1 MDLQRI
7 NELIKKYTDGTATE
21 AEEEELNAWYREK
34 SYHDA
39 VSYEKEDEVYHEM
52 LSRIHEATGLT
63 TSSRNWQKWAVAA
76 AVAFIAITATSVYLI
91 KYRPNQQI
99 AQKGTDTPGKQPAGG
114 AILTLSNGS
123 QVLLSDAANG
133 DIATQG
139 NVTVTKAANGQL
151 IYNIKGGEQQDT
163 VNGAIAYN
171 VISTPAG
178 SQFMVV
184 LPDKTTVWLNA
195 MSSLKFPVTFANA
208 TERRITLTGEAY
220 FQVTHD
226 EKQPFRV
233 VTGSVITEDLGT
245 EFNVK
250 AYGDEPGI
258 STTLVSGAARV
269 IAGEQQASLR
279 PGEQANYQS
288 ALKVSKVNIDDVIA
302 WKDGYFRFD
311 DQSLETIMKAMSRWY
326 NVTYIFEDE
335 SLRSETFGVVATR
348 QGNISVLLN
357 LLENTGA
364 ARFRQEGTTI
374 IISRK

>member
-1 MDLQRI
+1 MDLQRV

-34 SYHDA
+34 SYRDA
-39 VSYEKEDEVYHEM
+39 VSDGDEGEIYHEM
-52 LSRIHEATGLT
+52 LSHINAATGLN
-63 TSSRNWQKWAVAA
+63 TSSHSWKKWAVAA
-76 AVAFIAITATSVYLI
+76 AIALLAVTGTSLYLL
-91 KYRPNQQI
+91 KYRPNRQV
-99 AQKGTDTPGKQPAGG
+99 AKNGMNTPGKQQVGG
-114 AILTLSNGS
+114 AILTLSNGN
-123 QVLLSDAANG
+123 QVLLSDAATG

-151 IYNIKGGEQQDT
+151 IYNIKEGEQNGT
-163 VNGAIAYN
+163 VNGAVAYN

-178 SQFMVV
+178 SQFMVM

-195 MSSLKFPVTFANA
+195 MSSLKFPVTFLHAS
-208 TERRITLTGEAY
+208 ERRIELTGEAY
-220 FQVTHD
+220 FRVTHD
-226 EKQPFRV
+226 ERMPFRV
-233 VTGSVITEDLGT
+233 VTGPVITEDLGT
-245 EFNVK
+245 EFNIK
-250 AYGDEPGI
+250 AYADEPGV
-258 STTLVSGAARV
+258 STTLVSGAAKV
-269 IAGEQQASLR
+269 IAGAQQASLI
-279 PGEQANYQS
+279 PGEQVNYQHTI
-288 ALKVSKVNIDDVIA
+288 KVSKVNIDDVIA

-311 DQSLETIMKAMSRWY
+311 DQSLETIMKAMARWY
-326 NVTYIFEDE
+326 NVSYIFEDQ

>member
-7 NELIKKYTDGTATE
+7 NELIKKYTDGIATE

-39 VSYEKEDEVYHEM
+39 VSYEDEDEVYHEM
-52 LSRIHEATGLT
+52 LSHINEAAGLN
-63 TSSRNWQKWAVAA
+63 TSSRSWKKWTVAA
-76 AVAFIAITATSVYLI
+76 AVALIAVTGTSLYLLN
-91 KYRPNQQI
+91 YRSNQQVVQNSI
-99 AQKGTDTPGKQPAGG
+99 DTTVKQPGGG

-133 DIATQG
+133 DIATQD

-151 IYNIKGGEQQDT
+151 IYNIKEGEQKEGIDGI
-163 VNGAIAYN
+163 VAYN

-195 MSSLKFPVTFANA
+195 MSSLKFPVSFLHAS
-208 TERRITLTGEAY
+208 ERRVELTGEAY

-226 EKQPFRV
+226 ERMPFRV
-233 VTGSVITEDLGT
+233 VTGQVITEDLGT
-245 EFNVK
+245 EFNIK
-250 AYGDEPGI
+250 AYVDEPGV

-269 IAGEQQASLR
+269 TAGAQQASLI
-279 PGEQANYQS
+279 PGEQVNYQGTI
-288 ALKVSKVNIDDVIA
+288 KVSKVNIDDVIA

-311 DQSLETIMKAMSRWY
+311 DQSLETIMKAMARWY
-326 NVTYIFEDE
+326 NVSYIFEDQ

-348 QGNISVLLN
+348 QNSISVLLN
-357 LLENTGA
+357 LLGSTGA